1 MPSTYTSKNP
11 QYTRASGIFKA
22 DSFTV
27 YKLNISHLCDG
38 ACEGTSEWTMQQVR
52 IVLRLIWYYGA

>member
-1 MPSTYTSKNP
+1 M
-11 QYTRASGIFKA
+11 IFKA

-38 ACEGTSEWTMQQVR
+38 ACAEECNLVVPPEAVTSPQW
-52 IVLRLIWYYGA
+52 A